1 MTRKSEGNMSVQKA
15 RFGAMLLVVASL
27 GLVGA
32 AGCGGTGAFTWVSEL
47 PRSAATGDQD
57 FLIRDTDTVNVRVY
71 QQDAI
76 STNQRVR
83 PDGKIVVPMAGE
95 FVARG
100 KKPSELAKEIE
111 AKLKGVLVTPV
122 VTVSVEQSAQITV
135 SVVGQVR
142 NAGAFQMDPGSS
154 VLHALASAG
163 GLSDYASEDKIF
175 VLRRSLPQRVRF
187 RFADL
192 RNGDKSSIGFGLQ
205 AGDVVV
211 VE

>member
-1 MTRKSEGNMSVQKA
+1 MRQWIAGLALSSLAGLS
-15 RFGAMLLVVASL
+15 GLSGSL
-27 GLVGA
+27 G
-32 AGCGGTGAFTWVSEL
+32 CGSTGAYVWVQDV
-47 PRSAATGDQD
+47 PAASQGEKD

-76 STNQRVR
+76 TTQQRVR
-83 PDGKIVVPMAGE
+83 PDGKIVVPLAGE

-100 KKPSELAKEIE
+100 KKPKELGKEIE
-111 AKLKGVLVTPV
+111 EKLKGVLVTPV
-122 VTVSVEQSAQITV
+122 VTVSVEQSAQVAI

-142 NAGAFQMDPGSS
+142 NAGAYNMEPGAS

-163 GLSDYASEDKIF
+163 GLNDYASEEKIF

-187 RFADL
+187 RFSDL
-192 RNGDKSSIGFGLQ
+192 RNGDKAAIGFGLQ
-205 AGDVVV
+205 SGDVVV